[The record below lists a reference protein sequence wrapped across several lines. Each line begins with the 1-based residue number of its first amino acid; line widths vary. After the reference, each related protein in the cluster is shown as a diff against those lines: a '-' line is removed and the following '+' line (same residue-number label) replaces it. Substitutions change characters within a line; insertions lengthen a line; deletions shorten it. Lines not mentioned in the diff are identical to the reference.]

1 MAFSDLKAVRT
12 LIVVLLLLTSSALSP
27 RDATAQSPRV
37 ENSPAQEAPIRP
49 TPPRL
54 QLPLQ
59 DQLRIAVLTT
69 FAVVW
74 FFWLGAAMG
83 SYLNVVVYRMPLGL
97 ASVAPNSSCPNCHT
111 PIRWFD
117 NIPIYSWLALRGRC
131 RACHT
136 AISPR
141 YLYVELIVGS
151 LFLLLMCVEVLTGGA
166 NLPVRPH
173 RVHPGLPM
181 IEHFMNW
188 QLVGVCF
195 YHAALAW
202 FLTGLT
208 MFRWDRHR
216 LPAPFIATALI
227 VGLVPPL
234 VWPDLRPLS
243 AIASRPEWLIRPLAG
258 LVDGV
263 LGFITGAAA
272 GDAVALGAVWL
283 IFGRFTRRG
292 FAIAARELAIPLTI
306 AGVFLGWQATLLIA
320 CIAIIL
326 LMAGSILRNVGSLS
340 PRWPLAA
347 AVTLATLVQLLGW
360 SWLTDR
366 FAVAWV
372 PSWVILLLLIA
383 ACWADGYHR
392 RRSRFEPSE
401 KLRQPVK
408 DSNGNIG

>member
-12 LIVVLLLLTSSALSP
+12 LVVVLPLLVLSALTV
-27 RDATAQSPRV
+27 RDATAQS
-37 ENSPAQEAPIRP
+37 SPGESSHVQETPNRP
-49 TPPRL
+49 TLPRL

-97 ASVAPNSSCPNCHT
+97 ASIAPNSSCPNCHT
-111 PIRWFD
+111 AIRWFD

-136 AISPR
+136 PISPR

-151 LFLLLMCVEVLTGGA
+151 LFLLLMCAEVLTGGA
-166 NLPVRPH
+166 NLPARPH
-173 RVHPGLPM
+173 RGHPGLPM

-188 QLVGVCF
+188 QLLGICF

-202 FLTGLT
+202 FLAGMT
-208 MFRWDRHR
+208 MFRWDRNR
-216 LPAPFIATALI
+216 LPAQFIATALI

-234 VWPDLRPLS
+234 IWPDLRPLS
-243 AIASRPEWLIRPLAG
+243 ALASRPEWLIRPLAG

-263 LGFITGAAA
+263 LGFIAGAAT

-292 FAIAARELAIPLTI
+292 FAIVARELAIPLTI

-320 CIAIIL
+320 CIAIVL
-326 LMAGSILRNVGSLS
+326 LMAGSILRNIGRLS
-340 PRWPLAA
+340 RRWPLLG
-347 AVTLATLVQLLGW
+347 AVTLATLVQLLAW

-372 PSWVILLLLIA
+372 PSWVILLLLVA

-392 RRSRFEPSE
+392 RRQT
-401 KLRQPVK
+401 LRETSQAA
-408 DSNGNIG
+408 